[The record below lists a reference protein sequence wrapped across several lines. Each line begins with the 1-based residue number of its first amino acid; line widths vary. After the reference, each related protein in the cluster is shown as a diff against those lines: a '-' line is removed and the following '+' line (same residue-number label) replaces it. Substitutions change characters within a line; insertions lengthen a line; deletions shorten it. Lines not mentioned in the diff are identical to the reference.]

1 MKKMFRFAAVG
12 LMLTALP
19 FSACKDDDDDVN
31 CSAENV
37 ATLITDHSADIA
49 DAAEVFLAN
58 PTNANCEAFIN
69 ELEQYRDFLVDYE
82 SCATETLG
90 YDASD
95 WELEIQSLNEV
106 INDGC

>member
-12 LMLTALP
+12 LMLAALP
-19 FSACKDDDDDVN
+19 FTACKDDDDDVN
-31 CSAENV
+31 CTAENV
-37 ATLITDHSADIA
+37 ATLITDHSTDIQ
-49 DAAEVFLAN
+49 DAAEVYLAN
-58 PTNANCEAFIN
+58 PTSANCNSFLN
-69 ELEQYRDFLVDYE
+69 ELKQYRDFLEDYK